1 MYERKVHASVPIRG
15 SPLSVRRVSGSDS
28 AASALTFWYARTL
41 HRCRKAVATG
51 VNYLYMP
58 LELRRRLRNLKMSS
72 YKDRI

>member
-28 AASALTFWYARTL
+28 AASAFTFRYARTL

-51 VNYLYMP
+51 ANYL
-58 LELRRRLRNLKMSS
+58 
-72 YKDRI
+72 